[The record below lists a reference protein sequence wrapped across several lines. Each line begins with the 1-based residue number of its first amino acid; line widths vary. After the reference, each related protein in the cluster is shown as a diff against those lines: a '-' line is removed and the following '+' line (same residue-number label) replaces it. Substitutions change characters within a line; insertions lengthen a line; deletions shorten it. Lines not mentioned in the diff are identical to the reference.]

1 MKKLSFFFLL
11 IILLNSC
18 GFKEA
23 GQVLRN
29 EKIRTTD
36 EFLVKKREPL
46 VLPPDYENV
55 PKPGTTS
62 QAKENEEEK
71 IKKILKVP
79 EKETSNT
86 KNQNSIEKSILDK
99 IKKWKVT

>member
-55 PKPGTTS
+55 S
-62 QAKENEEEK
+62 
-71 IKKILKVP
+71 
-79 EKETSNT
+79 
-86 KNQNSIEKSILDK
+86 
-99 IKKWKVT
+99 

>member
-1 MKKLSFFFLL
+1 MAKNLKFLL
-11 IILLNSC
+11 ILIFVLTSC
-18 GFKEA
+18 SGFKEA
-23 GQVLRN
+23 GKVLRN

-99 IKKWKVT
+99 IKK

>member
-1 MKKLSFFFLL
+1 MRDALEGNKRSEQ
-11 IILLNSC
+11 S
-18 GFKEA
+18 
-23 GQVLRN
+23 
-29 EKIRTTD
+29 D

>member
-1 MKKLSFFFLL
+1 MKKIYYLLVFLF
-11 IILLNSC
+11 ILTSC
-18 GFKEA
+18 QSIKDA
-23 GQVLRN
+23 GKIMRN
-29 EKIRTTD
+29 EKVKTTD

-99 IKKWKVT
+99 IKK